1 MPEIRFEAKAETD
14 AAGGQAEMT
23 ISTHPS
29 AIQDYRIQT
38 DRIAAMY
45 GFRFP
50 CKKCG
55 KSSAPAGRKKLAK
68 GWMCAECAKPKA

>member
-1 MPEIRFEAKAETD
+1 MTPNEMAWFRSETNK
-14 AAGGQAEMT
+14 
-23 ISTHPS
+23 
-29 AIQDYRIQT
+29 R
-38 DRIAAMY
+38 AAMY

-68 GWMCAECAKPKA
+68 GWMCAECAKARA